1 MEFDFPKQFIC
12 IGGIPILMRTLRAF
26 YDYLKEIEIVLVLP
40 ALHIEQWN
48 QLCEKY
54 TFTVPHKITIGGETR
69 FQSVK
74 NGLASIV
81 CDDCIIAVHDG
92 VRPFAS
98 NKIIEE
104 AFMCA
109 EKNGSAIPCVQ
120 VNDSIRISE
129 NGNTRPFDRNL
140 IYAVQTP
147 QCFQGNLIKKAY
159 EQDYQESFTD
169 DATVVENTGA
179 RIHIVEGS
187 RENIKITTP
196 LDLTIAEAFLK
207 KEDK

>member
-1 MEFDFPKQFIC
+1 
-12 IGGIPILMRTLRAF
+12 MRTVSAF

-40 ALHIEQWN
+40 ALHIELWK

-54 TFTVPHKITIGGETR
+54 KFTVPHKITIGGETR

-74 NGLASIV
+74 NGLASIAENN
-81 CDDCIIAVHDG
+81 CMIAVHDG

-98 NKIIEE
+98 KKIIEE
-104 AFMCA
+104 AFNCA
-109 EKNGSAIPCVQ
+109 EKNGTAIPCVQ

-129 NGNTRPFDRNL
+129 NGNTRPFDRTL

-147 QCFQGNLIKKAY
+147 QCFNGKLIKKAY
-159 EQDYQESFTD
+159 EQAYQESFTD

-196 LDLTIAEAFLK
+196 LDLLMADALLK
-207 KEDK
+207 EERK